1 MGDGGGRWG
10 WGFTPWRRVGGW
22 RRVAPALRLK
32 LTQNIFMFRILRA
45 FINFV
50 VGIIELLLT
59 FRLIFKFLV
68 VNSGTPFVA
77 WLYNFTAPLVAPF
90 AKILP
95 NWKIS
100 GFVVD
105 FATVAAIIVFA
116 LAGSLLLMLFPYP
129 RKVAVTYVTP
139 ASDQS
144 V

>member
-1 MGDGGGRWG
+1 
-10 WGFTPWRRVGGW
+10 
-22 RRVAPALRLK
+22 
-32 LTQNIFMFRILRA
+32 MFRILRA

-50 VGIIELLLT
+50 IGIIELLLT

-68 VNSGTPFVA
+68 VNTGTPFVA
-77 WLYNFTAPLVAPF
+77 WLYRVTEPLAAPF

-116 LAGSLLLMLFPYP
+116 LAASLLLMLFPYP
-129 RKVAVTYVTP
+129 RTVVVTEGRVEGE
-139 ASDQS
+139 AADIR
-144 V
+144 